1 MSSTNSKTNISKDSE
16 VKVNVN
22 VNLNL
27 NEQSTPTTSEKP
39 RSLKPEYMSHRWY
52 QETPEGRAALRDVD
66 SVMMID

>member
-16 VKVNVN
+16 VKVNI
-22 VNLNL
+22 NLNL

-66 SVMMID
+66 SVMMMD

>member
-16 VKVNVN
+16 VN

-66 SVMMID
+66 SVMMMD